1 MYHMCKCLVIDVDTF
16 IKLVGLGCF
25 QFNYDKIFICFSLT
39 YVIYSASMTTVSSTQ
54 QTPFVI
60 TRPIITDVNK
70 QKTTVKIEVALR
82 FFILT
87 GNPGN
92 LQQFPQ
98 TGNFSVGSRAE
109 YRLLTTDV
117 PYFPGDF

>member
-82 FFILT
+82 GFLFSLATLVIY
-87 GNPGN
+87 N
-92 LQQFPQ
+92 
-98 TGNFSVGSRAE
+98 NFLKLATFQLEVEQSIV
-109 YRLLTTDV
+109 
-117 PYFPGDF
+117 F